1 MSLPLQIK
9 LLFASLQNVTPDR
22 QNKIQ
27 YYLGFMSFL
36 CVKCG
41 LGDTRGCC
49 NRDLFLLLALYVSLE
64 DTRPNSQ
71 SATSG
76 NICRFAARPAHSW

>member
-1 MSLPLQIK
+1 MLIK
-9 LLFASLQNVTPDR
+9 MLFSSLQNVTPDR
-22 QNKIQ
+22 LNKIQ

-41 LGDTRGCC
+41 YG
-49 NRDLFLLLALYVSLE
+49 DLFLLLALYVSLG
-64 DTRPNSQ
+64 DMRPNSQ